1 MAAQEQTK
9 TQIYNLII
17 LDSSGSMTS
26 VRKAAVDG
34 YNETLGSIRAA
45 QRKLGEK
52 QEHYISLVTFCGCGV
67 KTIYDC
73 VPVDK
78 AQTLEDVD
86 YRPCCMTPLYDAI
99 GASVM
104 AINRK
109 VEGIDDPA
117 VIVTIITDGEENAS
131 REWTR
136 ADISRLIDEHKQ
148 QGWIFSYMGAD
159 HNVAGVASS
168 ISITNT
174 ITWKKC
180 DDGAKDAFRSDLGAR
195 MRCYA
200 QMSEPAYSSMSSD
213 EKIKARKSMSASYF
227 TPNKGFKE
235 RISSLLFGADE
246 GEF

>member
-78 AQTLEDVD
+78 AQTLEYVD
-86 YRPCCMTPLYDAI
+86 YRPCCITPLYDAI

-131 REWTR
+131 VEWSGL
-136 ADISRLIDEHKQ
+136 AIKKLIDERKEE
-148 QGWIFSYMGAD
+148 GWMFSYIGAD
-159 HNVAGVASS
+159 HDVEQVAAT

-174 ITWKKC
+174 VVWTKTAEGTEAMI
-180 DDGAKDAFRSDLGAR
+180 DNENMAR
-195 MRCYA
+195 ERYF
-200 QMSEPAYSSMSSD
+200 
-213 EKIKARKSMSASYF
+213 EKMACCEAAAPCIF
-227 TPNKGFKE
+227 PH
-235 RISSLLFGADE
+235 
-246 GEF
+246 